1 MVTILEATYAVHLLA
16 AGLWAG
22 GVAFVTLGML
32 PSARGGAM
40 DPEPLAAVFGRL
52 TTLSRVSAVVL
63 PLTGGHVAGQ
73 AYTMATL
80 TGIPSP

>member
-22 GVAFVTLGML
+22 GVAFVTFGVL

-40 DPEPLAAVFGRL
+40 DRNRSPPC
-52 TTLSRVSAVVL
+52 SAD
-63 PLTGGHVAGQ
+63 
-73 AYTMATL
+73 
-80 TGIPSP
+80 